1 MGSQREYRCNK
12 CGYHVM
18 TSGGEDRGFYA
29 FTNTYICT
37 SCRRIV
43 DITEKVLA
51 YSEPEPEKKGFRLF
65 KSRKSKPEP
74 EIFEEQKILCP
85 ECGAESGLKIW
96 DTVNRPC
103 PKCDGKLEADR
114 LKFIMWD

>member
-1 MGSQREYRCNK
+1 
-12 CGYHVM
+12 M

-43 DITEKVLA
+43 DITEKVLLP
-51 YSEPEPEKKGFRLF
+51 SEPKPEKKRFRLF

-74 EIFEEQKILCP
+74 EILEKQEIICP
-85 ECGAESGLKIW
+85 ECGVKTDLKIW
-96 DTVNRPC
+96 DTINRPC
-103 PKCDGKLEADR
+103 PRCDGKMEADR
-114 LKFIMWD
+114 SNFIMWD